1 MNNTNPIAFCKQS
14 AILLLLL
21 IACFVTNQTNAQ
33 IKKVAIQNNA
43 PNLIIITTD
52 GFRWQEMFNG
62 MDTTISNQSK
72 FNHGD
77 SLYIVNKYGG
87 VNAEDRQRK
96 LMPFLFANNPAKS
109 IRINGN
115 RYFNNKV
122 DVENPHWF
130 SYPGYSELL
139 TGYTD
144 PAINSNNYM
153 PNPHSNLLAYINK
166 QKAYQGKV
174 IAFGAWDAF
183 NRILNEKVSGFPVI
197 NAFESITQVLNDPS
211 SKKMSELLA
220 DSYKPFK
227 EVECLDVF
235 THYQAM
241 HYLKTKQPK
250 AMFISY
256 GETDEWAH
264 HGNYSNYLDAAHQ
277 VDQWIADIW
286 NWVQA
291 TPGYKDNTY
300 ILVTTDH
307 GRGFGNEWTSHG
319 ADVKGASST
328 WFAIIGPNTVA
339 SKNLFNSN
347 NNNGQLY
354 QKQLAATMSK
364 LIGLPYTAEH
374 PIGDAIY

>member
-1 MNNTNPIAFCKQS
+1 MKTNRIALYKQS
-14 AILLLLL
+14 AILLVLLTT
-21 IACFVTNQTNAQ
+21 CFVSNQTKAQ
-33 IKKVAIQNNA
+33 IKKVTTQHNA

-62 MDTTISNQSK
+62 MDTSISNQSK

-87 VNAEDRQRK
+87 VNAEDRQQK
-96 LMPFLFANNPAKS
+96 LMPFLFANNHAKS

-115 RYFNNKV
+115 RYVNNKV

-139 TGYTD
+139 TGYVD

-153 PNPHSNLLAYINK
+153 SNPHSNLLAYINK

-197 NAFESITQVLNDPS
+197 NAFESVTQVLHDPA

-286 NWVQA
+286 NWAQA

-328 WFAIIGPNTVA
+328 WFAIIGPNTVS

-364 LIGLPYTAEH
+364 LIGLPYSAEH

>member
-33 IKKVAIQNNA
+33 IKKEAIQNNA

-139 TGYTD
+139 TGYAD